1 MRTIL
6 TLIASLLVV
15 GAATA
20 QDFNLRSGQEVR
32 VRLLTAVSSSKNLQA
47 TPTAI
52 VDSNITDS
60 EGNILISRGTNV
72 ELLVDAQHRKGLGKA
87 GFIKLDCLKTTAVDG
102 QPIYLMGGVAASGK
116 DREGL
121 AIGLGVGGGIVVFPV
136 GFFCLCIKG
145 EDAYIPS
152 NTILSNIVID
162 DNYRVRVSGA
172 N

>member
-1 MRTIL
+1 
-6 TLIASLLVV
+6 
-15 GAATA
+15 
-20 QDFNLRSGQEVR
+20 
-32 VRLLTAVSSSKNLQA
+32 
-47 TPTAI
+47 
-52 VDSNITDS
+52 
-60 EGNILISRGTNV
+60 
-72 ELLVDAQHRKGLGKA
+72 
-87 GFIKLDCLKTTAVDG
+87 
-102 QPIYLMGGVAASGK
+102 MGGVAASGK